1 MEKSYPQNETN
12 FILDKEYKS
21 IKELIRRNTFS
32 LYEVCENVIEK
43 VLYWEYENG
52 HETIVN

>member
-21 IKELIRRNTFS
+21 TKELIRRNTFS
-32 LYEVCENVIEK
+32 LYEVCENVIEEA
-43 VLYWEYENG
+43 LYWEYENG